1 MSGTTYALIGICVL
15 LFVGYI
21 NLHFGKSAAVREVE
35 RHRRDI
41 AAHTA
46 KVQHLQAQ
54 HTLKDRSREEMQAS
68 IDSLNKRLETA
79 ETALQRE
86 AVKAKE
92 FEEKVAV
99 MEGTIELH
107 KQEVEKCGKEK
118 KAAEDESRHAKIEA
132 EYANDALK
140 RCKTDLA
147 TSVDGVSSAGLNA
160 GRDPRTAA
168 PEHKKSGR
176 LPRRAQKVRRLPR
189 GGGGRGR
196 AGGRDRGCPAAEGD
210 ATRRERGRGRG
221 CHLRGRR
228 DGEGVWVQERQGLT
242 TRRGIDDA
250 SDRL

>member
-21 NLHFGKSAAVREVE
+21 NLHFGKSAAVREAE

-41 AAHTA
+41 VAHTA
-46 KVQHLQAQ
+46 KVQHLEAQ

-79 ETALQRE
+79 EAALQRE

-107 KQEVEKCGKEK
+107 KQEAEKCGKEK

-168 PEHKKSGR
+168 PEHKKSGGASR
-176 LPRRAQKVRRLPR
+176 VEHKKSSGASRAEVEVEDEPEDVIEDAPLPR
-189 GGGGRGR
+189 
-196 AGGRDRGCPAAEGD
+196 E
-210 ATRRERGRGRG
+210 
-221 CHLRGRR
+221 
-228 DGEGVWVQERQGLT
+228 
-242 TRRGIDDA
+242 TRRGGDGDGDAGVIFADDETA
-250 SDRL
+250 KAFGFRSGRD

>member
-35 RHRRDI
+35 RHRKDI
-41 AAHTA
+41 VAHTA
-46 KVQHLQAQ
+46 KVQHLEAQ

-79 ETALQRE
+79 EAALQRE

-118 KAAEDESRHAKIEA
+118 KAAEDESRHSKIEA

-168 PEHKKSGR
+168 PEHKKSSGASR
-176 LPRRAQKVRRLPR
+176 AEVEVEDEPEDVIEDAPLPR
-189 GGGGRGR
+189 
-196 AGGRDRGCPAAEGD
+196 E
-210 ATRRERGRGRG
+210 
-221 CHLRGRR
+221 
-228 DGEGVWVQERQGLT
+228 
-242 TRRGIDDA
+242 TRRGGDGDGDAGVIFADDETA
-250 SDRL
+250 KAFGFRSGRD

>member
-1 MSGTTYALIGICVL
+1 
-15 LFVGYI
+15 
-21 NLHFGKSAAVREVE
+21 
-35 RHRRDI
+35 
-41 AAHTA
+41 
-46 KVQHLQAQ
+46 
-54 HTLKDRSREEMQAS
+54 MQAS

-79 ETALQRE
+79 EAALQRE

-168 PEHKKSGR
+168 PEHKKSG
-176 LPRRAQKVRRLPR
+176 
-189 GGGGRGR
+189 
-196 AGGRDRGCPAAEGD
+196 
-210 ATRRERGRGRG
+210 ATRVEHKKSGASHAEVEVEDEPEDVIEDAR
-221 CHLRGRR
+221 CRGRR
-228 DGEGVWVQERQGLT
+228 GAAGTGTGTRVSSSRT
-242 TRRGIDDA
+242 TGTAKAFGFRSGRD
-250 SDRL
+250 

>member
-35 RHRRDI
+35 RHRKDI
-41 AAHTA
+41 VAHTA
-46 KVQHLQAQ
+46 KVQHLEAQ

-79 ETALQRE
+79 EAALQRE

-168 PEHKKSGR
+168 PEHKKSGGASR
-176 LPRRAQKVRRLPR
+176 VEHKKSSGASRAEVEVEDEPEDVIEDAPLPR
-189 GGGGRGR
+189 
-196 AGGRDRGCPAAEGD
+196 E
-210 ATRRERGRGRG
+210 
-221 CHLRGRR
+221 
-228 DGEGVWVQERQGLT
+228 
-242 TRRGIDDA
+242 TRRGADGDGAAGVIFAEDETAKAFGVRRGRD
-250 SDRL
+250 